1 MITSRFEY
9 SGADG
14 QEQTDVGDDA
24 RDAMT
29 GENVLDLPQ
38 LIGTVLLDPAEPRNA
53 TANIVVGEEGRAHF
67 QRELY
72 VSIGDREQAI
82 EFLGR
87 VVEGPFHDGEN
98 GSSAGRVDGTAQAA
112 SAFGIRGVVEIL
124 GQMAED
130 VRLIPTRVRP
140 RPGSEVRIFPA
151 DRLRGLLGIEGNFY
165 VGRLIGGEG
174 VRVHMR
180 GDDKNFLPRNVGIF
194 GTVGSGKSNT
204 IQVLM
209 EEALQSGWAV
219 VAIDVEG
226 EYVRMNDPTDDPR
239 MAELLRSDHGLEPR
253 GVDDFHVYVPASG
266 HSDAAAPK
274 RFKVPIS
281 AMEPEILADILEFSE
296 GHMRMFEAATKQAA
310 SRNEYINRGDGAR
323 ALQTAEVSPASPA
336 SKRPYSLQDL
346 IDGLQESNQSVPLI
360 PRIRVEDL
368 PTAASLRAKL
378 VHLGRSDVLDW
389 NATEDVPEVPIDDL
403 VVGGRL
409 SVLDVAEADDRS
421 RNIAIAYTLQALFE
435 RVVGTSIGEPMPSGQ
450 LRPPLLVVMEEVHT
464 FVSRATAHRMR
475 AVLDNLQV
483 ISRRGRKRWMALAL
497 VSQQPNHV
505 PDELFE
511 LANTRFMHQMKSASN
526 VDALKSTTGGVH
538 EALWST
544 VSSLGPGQCLL
555 SSSAINNAILLTARP
570 ARSRRALTR

>member
-1 MITSRFEY
+1 MLLDDA
-9 SGADG
+9 GADNASIHIA
-14 QEQTDVGDDA
+14 VGD
-24 RDAMT
+24 
-29 GENVLDLPQ
+29 
-38 LIGTVLLDPAEPRNA
+38 
-53 TANIVVGEEGRAHF
+53 EGRAHF
-67 QRELY
+67 RRELY
-72 VSIGDREQAI
+72 VSIEDREQDI

-87 VVEGPFHDGEN
+87 VVEGPFHERGNVLTTGRTDGL
-98 GSSAGRVDGTAQAA
+98 AQETC
-112 SAFGIRGVVEIL
+112 AFGIHGVVELL
-124 GQMAED
+124 GQLAD
-130 VRLIPTRVRP
+130 GVRLVPTPVRP
-140 RPGSEVRIFPA
+140 RPESEVRVFPA
-151 DRLRGLLGIEGNFY
+151 DRLRGLLGIQGDFY
-165 VGRLIGGEG
+165 LGRLIGGEG

-209 EEALQSGWAV
+209 EEALQGGWAV
-219 VAIDVEG
+219 VTIDVEG

-239 MAELLRSDHGLEPR
+239 MAELLRVNYGLEPR

-266 HSDAAAPK
+266 RSDAEAPK

-296 GHMRMFEAATKQAA
+296 SHMRMFEAATKSAA
-310 SRNEYINRGDGAR
+310 SRNEYINRGDGVRTEQAG
-323 ALQTAEVSPASPA
+323 AAVSPAPSSPASSSPA

-360 PRIRVEDL
+360 PRIRAEDL

-389 NATEDVPEVPIDDL
+389 NATEDVPEVPIDEL

-435 RVVGTSIGEPMPSGQ
+435 RVVGTAIGERMPSGQ
-450 LRPPLLVVMEEVHT
+450 IRPPLLVVMEEVHT

-511 LANTRFMHQMKSASN
+511 LANTRFMHQMKSVSN
-526 VDALKSTTGGVH
+526 VDAVKSTTGGVH

-555 SSSAINNAILLTARP
+555 SSSAMNNAILLAARP

>member
-1 MITSRFEY
+1 MRHSAEIDSSSERGDG
-9 SGADG
+9 GARPAIDRTVRAIDG
-14 QEQTDVGDDA
+14 AAGAFPPSTTHPIA
-24 RDAMT
+24 
-29 GENVLDLPQ
+29 
-38 LIGTVLLDPAEPRNA
+38 TVLLDAGDADNA
-53 TANIVVGEEGRAHF
+53 STAVAVSDEGRAHF
-67 QRELY
+67 RRELY
-72 VSIGDREQAI
+72 VSIEDREQDV

-87 VVEGPFHDGEN
+87 VVEGPFHADGRT
-98 GSSAGRVDGTAQAA
+98 GGDDGYRVH
-112 SAFGIRGVVEIL
+112 GIVELL
-124 GQMAED
+124 GQLEEN
-130 VRLIPTRVRP
+130 VRLVPTRVRP
-140 RPGSEVRIFPA
+140 RPQSDVHVFPA
-151 DRLRGLLGIEGNFY
+151 ERLSELLGIEGDFY
-165 VGRLIGGEG
+165 LGRLIGGEG

-209 EEALQSGWAV
+209 EEALQAGWAV
-219 VAIDVEG
+219 VTIDVEG
-226 EYVRMNDPTDDPR
+226 EYVRMNDPSDDPR
-239 MAELLRSDHGLEPR
+239 MIELLRSEHDLQPR

-266 HSDAAAPK
+266 RTDAEAPK

-281 AMEPEILADILEFSE
+281 AMEPEIVADVLEFSE
-296 GHMRMFEAATKQAA
+296 AQVRMFEAATKQAA
-310 SRNEYINRGDGAR
+310 SRNEYLYREDGTRSAAENGAR
-323 ALQTAEVSPASPA
+323 SA
-336 SKRPYSLQDL
+336 RPYTLQDL

-360 PRIRVEDL
+360 PRIRAEDL

-389 NATEDVPEVPIDDL
+389 NATEDVPEVPIDEL
-403 VVGGRL
+403 IVGGRL

-435 RVVGTSIGEPMPSGQ
+435 QIVRTPIGEQMPSGQ
-450 LRPPLLVVMEEVHT
+450 VRPPLLVVVEEVHT

-526 VDALKSTTGGVH
+526 VDAVKSTTGGVH

-544 VSSLGPGQCLL
+544 VSALGPGQCLL
-555 SSSAINNAILLTARP
+555 SSSSMSNAILLAARP